1 MYSHLHLL
9 LCDVW
14 LFFIVLQY
22 SPDNVQGPG
31 CSIDPTEVNLPGCP
45 CQSHSCLPGSCSCLQ
60 TYGQAYDTSGKLL
73 NLIRTDSYSS
83 PVFECNAL
91 CSCSDACSNR
101 VVQRG
106 LRLKLEV
113 FSTKNK
119 GWGVRTLERIPNGT
133 FVCEYAGEVISF
145 AEARRR
151 QLAQKSM
158 DHNYIIA
165 VREHAGSGSTTE
177 TFVDP
182 AAVGNVGRFINHS
195 CQPNLIMLPVR
206 VHSLVPRLA
215 LFAIRNVDVQEELT
229 FDYSGGYHNRTPE
242 ALLSSQ
248 SDAASQV
255 SGPDGPLRK
264 TCHCGAKNC
273 AQSLPLDLSIL
284 SWFILFWCL
293 SQYFF
298 KFSLYVCL
306 QMSENVGGFI
316 VRTVRKSQ
324 ISAPVC
330 ICCLDVPVR
339 FQFLTAPFC
348 VSGDSRSVCER
359 PFSPG

>member
-1 MYSHLHLL
+1 MDLSNSLEEVPVLVESSGLL
-9 LCDVW
+9 P
-14 LFFIVLQY
+14 FPEFQY

-31 CSIDPTEVNLPGCP
+31 CSIDPTEVNVPGCS

-91 CSCSDACSNR
+91 CGCSDACSNR
-101 VVQRG
+101 AVQRG

-119 GWGVRTLERIPNGT
+119 GWGVRTLEMIPNGT

-151 QLAQKSM
+151 QLAQTSM

-206 VHSLVPRLA
+206 VHSVVPRLA
-215 LFAIRNVDVQEELT
+215 LFAIRNIHVQEELT
-229 FDYSGGYHNRTPE
+229 FDYSGGYHNQTPE
-242 ALLSSQ
+242 ALSSSQ

-255 SGPDGPLRK
+255 SGTDGPLRK
-264 TCHCGAKNC
+264 KCHCRAKNC

-284 SWFILFWCL
+284 S
-293 SQYFF
+293 
-298 KFSLYVCL
+298 
-306 QMSENVGGFI
+306 
-316 VRTVRKSQ
+316 
-324 ISAPVC
+324 
-330 ICCLDVPVR
+330 
-339 FQFLTAPFC
+339 
-348 VSGDSRSVCER
+348 
-359 PFSPG
+359 

>member
-298 KFSLYVCL
+298 LIFFVCL
-306 QMSENVGGFI
+306 FANVRECWWLHSENHKKESRYQRPSVFAVWMSLLGFN
-316 VRTVRKSQ
+316 
-324 ISAPVC
+324 
-330 ICCLDVPVR
+330 
-339 FQFLTAPFC
+339 F
-348 VSGDSRSVCER
+348 
-359 PFSPG
+359 

>member
-1 MYSHLHLL
+1 M
-9 LCDVW
+9 
-14 LFFIVLQY
+14 LQY

-31 CSIDPTEVNLPGCP
+31 CSVDPTEVNLPGCS
-45 CQSHSCLPGSCSCLQ
+45 CHSDSCCPGSCSCLE
-60 TYGQAYDTSGKLL
+60 TYGQAYDTSGKLQ

-91 CSCSDACSNR
+91 CTCSDACSNR

-113 FSTKNK
+113 FCTENK
-119 GWGVRTLERIPNGT
+119 GRGVRTLEVIPNGT

-145 AEARRR
+145 VEARRR

-158 DHNYIIA
+158 DLNYIIA
-165 VREHAGSGSTTE
+165 VREHAGNGSTTE

-206 VHSLVPRLA
+206 VHSVVPRLA
-215 LFAIRNVDVQEELT
+215 LFASRSIDVQEELT
-229 FDYSGGYHNRTPE
+229 FDYSGAYHNQTPE
-242 ALLSSQ
+242 EISTQ

-255 SGPDGPLRK
+255 SGTDGLMK
-264 TCHCGAKNC
+264 KKCHCGAKNC

-284 SWFILFWCL
+284 H
-293 SQYFF
+293 
-298 KFSLYVCL
+298 
-306 QMSENVGGFI
+306 
-316 VRTVRKSQ
+316 
-324 ISAPVC
+324 
-330 ICCLDVPVR
+330 
-339 FQFLTAPFC
+339 
-348 VSGDSRSVCER
+348 
-359 PFSPG
+359 

>member
-31 CSIDPTEVNLPGCP
+31 CSIDPTEVNLPGCS
-45 CQSHSCLPGSCSCLQ
+45 CQSHSCLPGSCPCLQ

-119 GWGVRTLERIPNGT
+119 GWGVRTLGMIPNGT

-145 AEARRR
+145 AEASRR
-151 QLAQKSM
+151 QLAQKSV

-215 LFAIRNVDVQEELT
+215 LFAIRNIDVQEELT

-284 SWFILFWCL
+284 SWFIQFWCL
-293 SQYFF
+293 SQYSFKIFF
-298 KFSLYVCL
+298 VCL
-306 QMSENVGGFI
+306 FANVRECWWLHSENH
-316 VRTVRKSQ
+316 KKESD
-324 ISAPVC
+324 ISARLYLLFGCPC
-330 ICCLDVPVR
+330 
-339 FQFLTAPFC
+339 
-348 VSGDSRSVCER
+348 
-359 PFSPG
+359 

>member
-1 MYSHLHLL
+1 M
-9 LCDVW
+9 
-14 LFFIVLQY
+14 LQY

-31 CSIDPTEVNLPGCP
+31 CSVDPTEVNLPGCS
-45 CQSHSCLPGSCSCLQ
+45 CHSDSCCPGSCSCLE
-60 TYGQAYDTSGKLL
+60 TYGQAYDTSGKLQ

-91 CSCSDACSNR
+91 CTCSDVCSNR

-113 FSTKNK
+113 FCTENK
-119 GWGVRTLERIPNGT
+119 GRGVRTLEVIPNGA

-145 AEARRR
+145 VEARRR

-158 DHNYIIA
+158 DFNYIIA
-165 VREHAGSGSTTE
+165 VREHAGNGSTTE

-206 VHSLVPRLA
+206 VHSVLPRLA
-215 LFAIRNVDVQEELT
+215 LFASQSIDVQEELT
-229 FDYSGGYHNRTPE
+229 FDYSGGYHNQTPE
-242 ALLSSQ
+242 EMSTQ

-255 SGPDGPLRK
+255 SGTDGLMRK
-264 TCHCGAKNC
+264 KCHCGAKNC

-284 SWFILFWCL
+284 H
-293 SQYFF
+293 
-298 KFSLYVCL
+298 
-306 QMSENVGGFI
+306 
-316 VRTVRKSQ
+316 
-324 ISAPVC
+324 
-330 ICCLDVPVR
+330 
-339 FQFLTAPFC
+339 
-348 VSGDSRSVCER
+348 
-359 PFSPG
+359 